1 MNRYKQWLRQLR
13 DAQAGRPTE
22 DQAVRTIAINAA
34 ACAVLVGL
42 LANIMLIG
50 MADPLGLL
58 PWVFIATALISGLG
72 GAYLV
77 LGVHYKF
84 GFRPVAALAD
94 ALVSTVHGVFFGAG
108 MTLVLSLILTPGSP
122 LVYVLCPLPLAPI
135 GAFAMSLFRA
145 WSGMARVRKD
155 EVKAAESRTD
165 EHTQAPAKWD
175 AQV

>member
-58 PWVFIATALISGLG
+58 PWVFIATALVCGIGV
-72 GAYLV
+72 AYLV
-77 LGVHYKF
+77 LGVYHTL
-84 GFRPVAALAD
+84 GFRPVSALAD
-94 ALVSTVHGVFFGAG
+94 ALVSTVHGMFFGVG
-108 MTLVLSLILTPGSP
+108 LTLVLSMILTPGSP

-145 WSGMARVRKD
+145 WGGKASDRKD
-155 EVKAAESRTD
+155 EVKAAESRSD
-165 EHTQAPAKWD
+165 EHMES
-175 AQV
+175 